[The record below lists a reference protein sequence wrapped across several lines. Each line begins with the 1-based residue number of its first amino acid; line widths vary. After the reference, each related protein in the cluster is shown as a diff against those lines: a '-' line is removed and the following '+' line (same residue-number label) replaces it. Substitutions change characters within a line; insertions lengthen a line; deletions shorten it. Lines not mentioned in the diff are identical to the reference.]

1 MANQPNSVW
10 RVVVFSASRDF
21 WSVVHTTF
29 YDFPTKAEA
38 IQCAKDED
46 RSLREKYEYVW
57 TNASW
62 FYYANIVTMVVSPR
76 GDTLCGWR
84 HFCLNEEEIRKECAD
99 RQMDFDACMAKRK
112 EVSEETGLEFLVK
125 FSS

>member
-1 MANQPNSVW
+1 MANQPNYVW

-29 YDFPTKAEA
+29 FDFSTKEEA
-38 IQCAKDED
+38 VKCARDED
-46 RSLREKYEYVW
+46 KSLRERYEYIW

-62 FYYANIVTMVVSPR
+62 FYYANIVCIVVSPC
-76 GDTLCGWR
+76 GDTLFGYR
-84 HFCLNEEEIRKECAD
+84 HFCLDEAEIRKECAD

-112 EVSEETGLEFLVK
+112 EVSEEKGLEFLVK